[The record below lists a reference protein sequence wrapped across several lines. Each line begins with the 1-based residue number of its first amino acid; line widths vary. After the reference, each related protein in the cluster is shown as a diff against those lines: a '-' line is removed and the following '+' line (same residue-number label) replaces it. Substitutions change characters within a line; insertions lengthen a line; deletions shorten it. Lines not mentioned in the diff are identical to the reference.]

1 MQVILQVV
9 KVILMVME
17 QFELHYCLMVDLKN
31 LEVPGDLLGMI
42 LGIVLDNFQVVH
54 LVVEQ
59 QCWAVLLD

>member
-31 LEVPGDLLGMI
+31 LEVQGDLLGMMD
-42 LGIVLDNFQVVH
+42 IVLDNFLVVH
-54 LVVEQ
+54 LVAEQ

>member
-31 LEVPGDLLGMI
+31 LEVQGDLLGI
-42 LGIVLDNFQVVH
+42 LLDIVLDSFLVVH

-59 QCWAVLLD
+59 QYWAVLLD

>member
-1 MQVILQVV
+1 MQVV

-31 LEVPGDLLGMI
+31 LEVLGDLLGI
-42 LGIVLDNFQVVH
+42 LLDIVLDNFLVVH
-54 LVVEQ
+54 LVAEQ

>member
-1 MQVILQVV
+1 MQVV

>member
-9 KVILMVME
+9 EVILMVME

-31 LEVPGDLLGMI
+31 LEVLGDLLGI
-42 LGIVLDNFQVVH
+42 LLDIVLDNFQVVH

-59 QCWAVLLD
+59 QCWVVLLD

>member
-17 QFELHYCLMVDLKN
+17 QFELHYCLMVDLKI
-31 LEVPGDLLGMI
+31 LEVPGDLLGI
-42 LGIVLDNFQVVH
+42 LLDIVLDNFQVVH

>member
-31 LEVPGDLLGMI
+31 LEVLGDLLDI
-42 LGIVLDNFQVVH
+42 LMDIVLDNFLVVH

>member
-31 LEVPGDLLGMI
+31 LEVLGDLLGI
-42 LGIVLDNFQVVH
+42 LLDIVLDNFLVVH
-54 LVVEQ
+54 LVAEQ

>member
-31 LEVPGDLLGMI
+31 LEVLGDLLGI
-42 LGIVLDNFQVVH
+42 LLDIVLDNFQVVH
-54 LVVEQ
+54 LVAEQ